1 MLPSSTRSV
10 SSHRD
15 DRLKIWLAKEQLLNA
30 ACRKYDNSLRLP
42 VNHLVSFAIS
52 CVHIKHLDFFFVSG
66 SFTHEPLCP
75 HFSPCTCKITS
86 VVLFHCFCLRSKTQ
100 EQDWQVVKK
109 PTVSLH
115 GLSRSEAFYRVRKE
129 VVASRWRRTLAVT
142 WEAVPMGCYAF
153 SVS

>member
-52 CVHIKHLDFFFVSG
+52 CVHIKHLDYFF
-66 SFTHEPLCP
+66 L
-75 HFSPCTCKITS
+75 S
-86 VVLFHCFCLRSKTQ
+86 VVALLMSHSALISHLVHAR
-100 EQDWQVVKK
+100 
-109 PTVSLH
+109 
-115 GLSRSEAFYRVRKE
+115 
-129 VVASRWRRTLAVT
+129 
-142 WEAVPMGCYAF
+142 
-153 SVS
+153 